1 MFPVAPAVRLTAQDL
16 SHGLLVIE
24 LQKKRIGY
32 RTGATEIKKYASSA
46 RGWSACCAAHEASTA
61 TDEVWLQCSAQPA
74 EERQSKRGIWCA
86 KKYVLMQRNVHQ

>member
-24 LQKKRIGY
+24 LQKRRIGY
-32 RTGATEIKKYASSA
+32 RRGATEIKNFPCIAV
-46 RGWSACCAAHEASTA
+46 GWSACCAAHEASTA
-61 TDEVWLQCSAQPA
+61 TDEVWLQCSAQLA

>member
-1 MFPVAPAVRLTAQDL
+1 MIMCPIHCCMLSRLT
-16 SHGLLVIE
+16 
-24 LQKKRIGY
+24 
-32 RTGATEIKKYASSA
+32 TEEHALMLRA
-46 RGWSACCAAHEASTA
+46 GWSACCAAHEASTA